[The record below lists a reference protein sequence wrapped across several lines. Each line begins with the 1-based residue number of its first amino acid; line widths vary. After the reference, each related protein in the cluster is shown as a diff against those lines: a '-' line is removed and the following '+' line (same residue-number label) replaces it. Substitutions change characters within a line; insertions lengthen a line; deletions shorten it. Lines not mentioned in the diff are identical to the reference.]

1 MGSNRPR
8 NFRRRGDDG
17 GDDEI
22 DGKAATAATKPSP
35 AKPKKLPASETKKKL
50 LSFADDE
57 EGDED
62 GLFRVTVKPKNSRD
76 RIKSSSRS
84 SHRLNSSTV
93 EHRPSSSS
101 SNVLP
106 QAGSYTKEALLELQ
120 RNTRT
125 LPHSRPSAST
135 EPKVVLKGLIK
146 PQEEQESLTD
156 VVRQVSDLDFDEEDR
171 PDDAF
176 FEQAV
181 IEARAKRE
189 KMRQPRST
197 PAPDFISLDCSTTN
211 RSAVEV
217 LSDEDTDFQGGFI
230 SALPHKGNGK
240 AVFTANESTISS
252 LSEDEDEEEK
262 LWEEEQLKK
271 GIGKRIDEGINRTA
285 TSDVPLHPHQQP
297 QKYAY
302 HGGIP
307 LSSGAPT
314 IGPASS
320 VDTLPMSQQAELAKK
335 ALQENVKRLKESH
348 AKTVSS
354 LAKTDDNLTASL
366 MSITSLESSL
376 SAAGDKYVFMQ
387 KLRGFIS
394 VICDFMQEKGSFIEE
409 IEDQMK
415 ELNEKH
421 ASAILE
427 RRVADNNDEMVEL
440 GASVKAAMAVLK
452 QGSST
457 SVIAAATSAALA
469 ASASIRQQAQPV
481 KLDELGR
488 DENLQKRR
496 EAERRAA
503 ARQKRRARFENKRAS
518 AMEIDGSSLRIEGES
533 STDESDS
540 ETSAYKEIRDKILQ
554 CADKVFSDASEEYSQ
569 LSRVKTRFEKWKR
582 DYSSTYRDAY
592 MSMTVPSIFSPYVR
606 LELLK
611 WDPLHQDVD
620 FFDMEWHGLL
630 FNYGKPED
638 GDDFAPDDTDANLVP
653 QLVEKVAIPIL
664 HHQIV
669 RCWDIL
675 STRETKN
682 AVAATSLVTNYVSAS
697 SEALAELFAA
707 IRSRLVEAVA
717 AITIPTWGPLVLKA
731 VPNAPQVSAYR
742 FGTSVRLMRNIC
754 MWKDIMAHPVLEN
767 LALSELLFGRV
778 LPHVRS
784 ISSNIHDAVTRT
796 EKIVASLSG
805 VWTGQSVT
813 RTHSR
818 LLQPLVDC
826 ILTLGENLEK
836 RHASGLDDAETTGL
850 ARRLKRM
857 LVELHEHDHA
867 REIVR
872 IFNLKEAVWVT
883 RCSYAEMSSLEERKL
898 MPYMLFLVP
907 NVKET
912 MAGAVQ
918 GFSLAN
924 YKEID
929 ANTESDGAV
938 KNVWLLQQSGEC
950 TKCSV
955 NADFSETCE
964 NGDATS
970 HEPKDV

>member
-17 GDDEI
+17 DEEI
-22 DGKAATAATKPSP
+22 DGKPATAATKPSS
-35 AKPKKLPASETKKKL
+35 AKPKKLPASDTKKKL

-57 EGDED
+57 EGEED
-62 GLFRVTVKPKNSRD
+62 GPLRVTSKPKKNNRD
-76 RIKSSSRS
+76 RSKSSSRS
-84 SHRLNSSTV
+84 SHRLNSSSTM
-93 EHRPSSSS
+93 EQRPSSSSS

-106 QAGSYTKEALLELQ
+106 QAGAYTKEALLELQ

-125 LPHSRPSAST
+125 LPFSRPSVGT

-146 PQEEQESLTD
+146 PQQEKEKESVTD
-156 VVRQVSDLDFDEEDR
+156 VVRQVSDLEFDEEGEEELT
-171 PDDAF
+171 DDKF
-176 FEQAV
+176 YEQAA

-197 PAPDFISLDCSTTN
+197 PALDFISLDCSTTN

-217 LSDEDTDFQGGFI
+217 VSDEGTDFQGGFI
-230 SALPHKGNGK
+230 NALPHKGNGK

-271 GIGKRIDEGINRTA
+271 GIGKRIDEGTNRSA
-285 TSDVPLHPHQQP
+285 SSNVPLHLQQQP
-297 QKYAY
+297 QMYAY
-302 HGGIP
+302 HAGVP
-307 LSSGAPT
+307 PSSVPPT

-335 ALQENVKRLKESH
+335 ALQDNVKRLKESH
-348 AKTVSS
+348 AKTLSS
-354 LAKTDDNLTASL
+354 LAKTDDNLTSSL

-387 KLRGFIS
+387 KLRDFIS
-394 VICDFMQEKGSFIEE
+394 VICDFMQEKGSYIEE

-415 ELNEKH
+415 DLNEKH

-427 RRVADNNDEMVEL
+427 RRIADNNDEMLEL

-469 ASASIRQQAQPV
+469 ASASIREQAQPY

-488 DENLQKRR
+488 DENLQKRM

-503 ARQKRRARFENKRAS
+503 TRQKRRARFANKRAS
-518 AMEIDGSSLRIEGES
+518 AMEIDGSSPKIEGES

-540 ETSAYKEIRDKILQ
+540 ETSAYKAFRDKILQ

-569 LSRVKTRFEKWKR
+569 LSRVKARFEKWKR
-582 DYSSTYRDAY
+582 DYSSTYRDAC
-592 MSMTVPSIFSPYVR
+592 MSLTVPSIFSPYVR

-611 WDPLHQDVD
+611 WDPLHQEVD

-638 GDDFAPDDTDANLVP
+638 EDDFSPDDTDANLVP
-653 QLVEKVAIPIL
+653 ELVEKVAIPIL

-707 IRSRLVEAVA
+707 IQSRLVEAVA
-717 AITIPTWGPLVLKA
+717 AITVPTWGPLVLKA
-731 VPNAPQVSAYR
+731 VPNASQVAAYR

-754 MWKDIMAHPVLEN
+754 MWKDIMALPVLEN
-767 LALSELLFGRV
+767 LALNELLFGKV

-784 ISSNIHDAVTRT
+784 ILSNIHDAVTRT

-805 VWTGQSVT
+805 VWTGQGVT

-818 LLQPLVDC
+818 PLQPLVDC
-826 ILTLGENLEK
+826 ILTLGINLET
-836 RHASGLDDAETTGL
+836 RHDSGLDDAETIGL

-857 LVELHEHDHA
+857 LVELQEHDLA

-872 IFNLKEAVWVT
+872 TFNLKEAV
-883 RCSYAEMSSLEERKL
+883 
-898 MPYMLFLVP
+898 
-907 NVKET
+907 
-912 MAGAVQ
+912 
-918 GFSLAN
+918 
-924 YKEID
+924 
-929 ANTESDGAV
+929 
-938 KNVWLLQQSGEC
+938 
-950 TKCSV
+950 
-955 NADFSETCE
+955 
-964 NGDATS
+964 
-970 HEPKDV
+970 

>member
-1 MGSNRPR
+1 GTS
-8 NFRRRGDDG
+8 G
-17 GDDEI
+17 GDVEI

-35 AKPKKLPASETKKKL
+35 AKPKKLPASDTKKKL

-57 EGDED
+57 EGEED
-62 GLFRVTVKPKNSRD
+62 GPLRVTVKPKNSRD
-76 RIKSSSRS
+76 RIKSSSRY
-84 SHRLNSSTV
+84 SHRLNSSTI

-125 LPHSRPSAST
+125 LPYSRPSASS

-146 PQEEQESLTD
+146 PQEEQESVKD
-156 VVRQVSDLDFDEEDR
+156 VVRQVSDLDFNEEGEEDR
-171 PDDAF
+171 LD

-181 IEARAKRE
+181 ILHEFLTHRFI
-189 KMRQPRST
+189 MCS

-211 RSAVEV
+211 RPAVEV
-217 LSDEDTDFQGGFI
+217 ISDEDTDFQGGFI
-230 SALPHKGNGK
+230 SALPHKGNEK
-240 AVFTANESTISS
+240 AVFTANESMISS
-252 LSEDEDEEEK
+252 LSEDEDEEEN

-271 GIGKRIDEGINRTA
+271 GISKRIDEGSNRTA

-297 QKYAY
+297 QVYAY

-307 LSSGAPT
+307 LSLVPPT

-376 SAAGDKYVFMQ
+376 SAAGEKYVFMQ
-387 KLRGFIS
+387 KLRDFIS
-394 VICDFMQEKGSFIEE
+394 VICDFMQEKGSLIEE
-409 IEDQMK
+409 IVDQMK

-427 RRVADNNDEMVEL
+427 RRVADNNDEMVEQ

-457 SVIAAATSAALA
+457 SEIAAATSAALA
-469 ASASIRQQAQPV
+469 ASASIRQQAQSV

-488 DENLQKRR
+488 DENFQKRR

-503 ARQKRRARFENKRAS
+503 ARQKRRARFENKH
-518 AMEIDGSSLRIEGES
+518 
-533 STDESDS
+533 
-540 ETSAYKEIRDKILQ
+540 KILQ

-569 LSRVKTRFEKWKR
+569 LSRVKARFEKWKR

-592 MSMTVPSIFSPYVR
+592 MSLTVPSIFSPYVR

-611 WDPLHQDVD
+611 WDPLHQEVD

-653 QLVEKVAIPIL
+653 ELVEKVAIPIL

-669 RCWDIL
+669 HCWDIL

-697 SEALAELFAA
+697 SEALAELFTA

-717 AITIPTWGPLVLKA
+717 AITVPTWGPLVLKA

-754 MWKDIMAHPVLEN
+754 MWKDIMALPVLED
-767 LALSELLFGRV
+767 LALSELLFGKV

-836 RHASGLDDAETTGL
+836 RHASGLDDAETMGL

-872 IFNLKEAVWVT
+872 TFNHKEAVW
-883 RCSYAEMSSLEERKL
+883 
-898 MPYMLFLVP
+898 
-907 NVKET
+907 
-912 MAGAVQ
+912 
-918 GFSLAN
+918 
-924 YKEID
+924 
-929 ANTESDGAV
+929 
-938 KNVWLLQQSGEC
+938 
-950 TKCSV
+950 
-955 NADFSETCE
+955 
-964 NGDATS
+964 
-970 HEPKDV
+970 

>member
-8 NFRRRGDDG
+8 NFRRRGEDD

-22 DGKAATAATKPSP
+22 DGKFPTSAAKPSSTSSSS
-35 AKPKKLPASETKKKL
+35 KPEKLPASVTKKKKL
-50 LSFADDE
+50 LSFADDDDE
-57 EGDED
+57 EGEEED
-62 GLFRVTVKPKNSRD
+62 GPLRVTAKPKNTRD
-76 RIKSSSRS
+76 RSKSS
-84 SHRLNSSTV
+84 HTLNSSTV
-93 EHRPSSSS
+93 EHRPSSSSS

-125 LPHSRPSAST
+125 LPYSRPSAST
-135 EPKVVLKGLIK
+135 EPKVVVLKGLIK
-146 PQEEQESLTD
+146 PQHEQESLTD
-156 VVRQVSDLDFDEEDR
+156 VVRQVSDLDFDEEGEEDR
-171 PDDAF
+171 PD
-176 FEQAV
+176 FEQAA

-189 KMRQPRST
+189 KMRQPRTT

-217 LSDEDTDFQGGFI
+217 LSDEDADDFQGGFI

-240 AVFTANESTISS
+240 A
-252 LSEDEDEEEK
+252 DDDDEEEK

-271 GIGKRIDEGINRTA
+271 GIGKRIDEGTNRTA
-285 TSDVPLHPHQQP
+285 SSNVPLHSQQQP
-297 QKYAY
+297 QMYAY

-307 LSSGAPT
+307 PSSVSPT

-348 AKTVSS
+348 AKTLSS

-366 MSITSLESSL
+366 MTTTDLESSL

-387 KLRGFIS
+387 KLRDFIS

-415 ELNEKH
+415 DLNEKH

-427 RRVADNNDEMVEL
+427 RRIADNNDEMVEL
-440 GASVKAAMAVLK
+440 GASVKAAMSVLK

-518 AMEIDGSSLRIEGES
+518 AMEIDEFSLKIEGES

-569 LSRVKTRFEKWKR
+569 LSRVKARLEKWKR

-592 MSMTVPSIFSPYVR
+592 MSLTVPSIFSPYVR

-611 WDPLHQDVD
+611 WDPLHQEVD

-653 QLVEKVAIPIL
+653 ELVEKVAIPIL

-682 AVAATSLVTNYVSAS
+682 AVAATSLVTNYVPAS
-697 SEALAELFAA
+697 SAALAELFAA
-707 IRSRLVEAVA
+707 IRSRLAEAVA
-717 AITIPTWGPLVLKA
+717 AITVPTWGPLVLKA
-731 VPNAPQVSAYR
+731 VPNAPQVAAYR

-754 MWKDIMAHPVLEN
+754 MWKDILALPVLEN
-767 LALSELLFGRV
+767 LALSELLFGKV

-784 ISSNIHDAVTRT
+784 ISSNIHDAVTRI

-818 LLQPLVDC
+818 SLQPLVDC
-826 ILTLGENLEK
+826 ILTHKGNLEK
-836 RHASGLDDAETTGL
+836 RLASGLDDAETTGL

-872 IFNLKEAVWVT
+872 TFNLKEAV
-883 RCSYAEMSSLEERKL
+883 
-898 MPYMLFLVP
+898 
-907 NVKET
+907 
-912 MAGAVQ
+912 
-918 GFSLAN
+918 
-924 YKEID
+924 
-929 ANTESDGAV
+929 
-938 KNVWLLQQSGEC
+938 
-950 TKCSV
+950 
-955 NADFSETCE
+955 
-964 NGDATS
+964 
-970 HEPKDV
+970 

>member
-8 NFRRRGDDG
+8 NFRRRGDG

-22 DGKAATAATKPSP
+22 NGKAPTSAAKRSSTSPSS
-35 AKPKKLPASETKKKL
+35 KPKKLPASDTKKKL
-50 LSFADDE
+50 LSFADDDEE
-57 EGDED
+57 EGEED
-62 GLFRVTVKPKNSRD
+62 GPLHVAVKPKNSRRD
-76 RIKSSSRS
+76 RIKSSSRLS
-84 SHRLNSSTV
+84 SHRLNAS
-93 EHRPSSSS
+93 SSSS

-125 LPHSRPSAST
+125 LSYSRPSAST
-135 EPKVVLKGLIK
+135 EPKVVVLKSLIK
-146 PQEEQESLTD
+146 PQQEKESLT
-156 VVRQVSDLDFDEEDR
+156 DLDFDEDE
-171 PDDAF
+171 
-176 FEQAV
+176 EGEE

-189 KMRQPRST
+189 TMRQPRSV
-197 PAPDFISLDCSTTN
+197 PSPDFISLDCST
-211 RSAVEV
+211 SAVEV
-217 LSDEDTDFQGGFI
+217 VSDEDGDFQGGFI
-230 SALPHKGNGK
+230 SASLPRNGNGK
-240 AVFTANESTISS
+240 AVFTANESMISS
-252 LSEDEDEEEK
+252 LSEDDEEEK

-271 GIGKRIDEGINRTA
+271 GIIGKRIDEGATNRTA
-285 TSDVPLHPHQQP
+285 SSNVALHPQQN
-297 QKYAY
+297 AY
-302 HGGIP
+302 RGP
-307 LSSGAPT
+307 VSPT
-314 IGPASS
+314 IGSASS
-320 VDTLPMSQQAELAKK
+320 VDTLPMSQQAEIAKK
-335 ALQENVKRLKESH
+335 ALQDNVKRLKESH

-366 MSITSLESSL
+366 MSITDLESSL

-387 KLRGFIS
+387 KLRDFIS

-415 ELNEKH
+415 DLNEKH

-427 RRVADNNDEMVEL
+427 RRIADNNDEMVEL
-440 GASVKAAMAVLK
+440 GASVKAAMTVLK
-452 QGSST
+452 QGSSA

-488 DENLQKRR
+488 DENLQKRM

-518 AMEIDGSSLRIEGES
+518 AMEIDGSSLKIEGES

-554 CADKVFSDASEEYSQ
+554 CANKVFSDASEEYSQ
-569 LSRVKTRFEKWKR
+569 LSRVKERFEKWKR

-592 MSMTVPSIFSPYVR
+592 MSLTVPSIFSPYVR

-611 WDPLHQDVD
+611 WDPLHQEVD

-638 GDDFAPDDTDANLVP
+638 GEDFAPDDTDANLVP
-653 QLVEKVAIPIL
+653 ELVEKVAIPIL

-675 STRETKN
+675 SIRETRN
-682 AVAATSLVTNYVSAS
+682 AVAATSLVTNYVPAS
-697 SEALAELFAA
+697 SEALAKLFTA
-707 IRSRLVEAVA
+707 ISSRLFEAVA
-717 AITIPTWGPLVLKA
+717 AITVPTWDPLVLKA

-754 MWKDIMAHPVLEN
+754 MWKDILALPMLEN
-767 LALSELLFGRV
+767 LGLRELLFGKV

-813 RTHSR
+813 KTHSQP
-818 LLQPLVDC
+818 LQPLVDC
-826 ILTLGENLEK
+826 ILSLRKNLEK
-836 RHASGLDDAETTGL
+836 RFTSRLDDAETTGL

-872 IFNLKEAVWVT
+872 TFNLKEAV
-883 RCSYAEMSSLEERKL
+883 
-898 MPYMLFLVP
+898 
-907 NVKET
+907 
-912 MAGAVQ
+912 
-918 GFSLAN
+918 
-924 YKEID
+924 
-929 ANTESDGAV
+929 
-938 KNVWLLQQSGEC
+938 
-950 TKCSV
+950 
-955 NADFSETCE
+955 
-964 NGDATS
+964 
-970 HEPKDV
+970 

>member
-35 AKPKKLPASETKKKL
+35 AKPKKLPASDTKKKL

-57 EGDED
+57 EGEED
-62 GLFRVTVKPKNSRD
+62 GPLRVTVKPKNSRD
-76 RIKSSSRS
+76 RIKSS
-84 SHRLNSSTV
+84 HRLNSSTI
-93 EHRPSSSS
+93 ERPSSSSS

-125 LPHSRPSAST
+125 LPYFRPSAST

-146 PQEEQESLTD
+146 PQQEQESVKD
-156 VVRQVSDLDFDEEDR
+156 VVRQVSDLDFDEEGEEDR
-171 PDDAF
+171 LD

-189 KMRQPRST
+189 KMRQPRSS

-217 LSDEDTDFQGGFI
+217 LSDEDGDFQGGFI
-230 SALPHKGNGK
+230 NALPHKGNGK
-240 AVFTANESTISS
+240 AVFTANESTIIS
-252 LSEDEDEEEK
+252 LSEDEEEEEK

-271 GIGKRIDEGINRTA
+271 GIGKRIDEGSNRTA
-285 TSDVPLHPHQQP
+285 SSNVPLHPQQQP
-297 QKYAY
+297 QMYAY
-302 HGGIP
+302 HSGIP
-307 LSSGAPT
+307 PSSGPPT
-314 IGPASS
+314 IVPASS

-335 ALQENVKRLKESH
+335 ALQENVKRLKVLLYELSLFLVMNCLPSLRGFARVPLLLTSYELMRLESH

-376 SAAGDKYVFMQ
+376 SAAGEKYVFMQ
-387 KLRGFIS
+387 KLRDFIS
-394 VICDFMQEKGSFIEE
+394 VICDFMQEKGSLIEE
-409 IEDQMK
+409 IVDQMK

-427 RRVADNNDEMVEL
+427 RRVADNNDEMVEQ

-457 SVIAAATSAALA
+457 SEIAAATSAALA

-488 DENLQKRR
+488 DENFQKRR

-518 AMEIDGSSLRIEGES
+518 AMEIDGSSPKIEGES

-569 LSRVKTRFEKWKR
+569 LSKVKTRFEKWKR

-592 MSMTVPSIFSPYVR
+592 MSLTVPSIFSPYVR

-611 WDPLHQDVD
+611 WDPLHQEVD

-638 GDDFAPDDTDANLVP
+638 EDDFAPDDTDANLVP
-653 QLVEKVAIPIL
+653 ELVEKVAIPIL

-669 RCWDIL
+669 HCWDIL

-717 AITIPTWGPLVLKA
+717 AITVPTWDPLVLKA
-731 VPNAPQVSAYR
+731 VPNAPQVAAYR

-754 MWKDIMAHPVLEN
+754 MWKDIMALPVLED
-767 LALSELLFGRV
+767 LALSELLFGKV

-836 RHASGLDDAETTGL
+836 RHASGLDDAETMGL

-872 IFNLKEAVWVT
+872 TFNHKEAVW
-883 RCSYAEMSSLEERKL
+883 
-898 MPYMLFLVP
+898 
-907 NVKET
+907 
-912 MAGAVQ
+912 
-918 GFSLAN
+918 
-924 YKEID
+924 
-929 ANTESDGAV
+929 
-938 KNVWLLQQSGEC
+938 
-950 TKCSV
+950 
-955 NADFSETCE
+955 
-964 NGDATS
+964 
-970 HEPKDV
+970 

>member
-35 AKPKKLPASETKKKL
+35 AKPKKLPASDTKKKL

-57 EGDED
+57 EEDEA
-62 GLFRVTVKPKNSRD
+62 GPLRVTVKPKNSRD
-76 RIKSSSRS
+76 RIKSSSRY
-84 SHRLNSSTV
+84 SHRLNSSTI

-125 LPHSRPSAST
+125 LPYSRPSAST

-146 PQEEQESLTD
+146 PQQEQESLTD
-156 VVRQVSDLDFDEEDR
+156 VVRQVSDLDFDEEGEEDR
-171 PDDAF
+171 LDFD
-176 FEQAV
+176 QAV

-189 KMRQPRST
+189 KMKQPRSA
-197 PAPDFISLDCSTTN
+197 PAPDFVSLDCSTTN

-217 LSDEDTDFQGGFI
+217 LCDEDTDFQGGFI

-271 GIGKRIDEGINRTA
+271 GIGKRIDEGSTRTA
-285 TSDVPLHPHQQP
+285 SSNVPLHPQQQP
-297 QKYAY
+297 QMYAY
-302 HGGIP
+302 HGGGIP
-307 LSSGAPT
+307 LVPPT

-354 LAKTDDNLTASL
+354 FAKTDDNLTASL

-376 SAAGDKYVFMQ
+376 SAAGEKYVFMQ
-387 KLRGFIS
+387 KLRDFIS
-394 VICDFMQEKGSFIEE
+394 VICDFMQEKGSLIEE
-409 IEDQMK
+409 IVDQMK

-427 RRVADNNDEMVEL
+427 RRVADNNDEMVEQ

-457 SVIAAATSAALA
+457 SEIAAATSAALA

-488 DENLQKRR
+488 DENFQKRR

-503 ARQKRRARFENKRAS
+503 ARQKRRARFENKH
-518 AMEIDGSSLRIEGES
+518 
-533 STDESDS
+533 
-540 ETSAYKEIRDKILQ
+540 KILQ

-569 LSRVKTRFEKWKR
+569 LSKVKTRFEKWKR

-592 MSMTVPSIFSPYVR
+592 MSLTVPSIFSPYVR

-611 WDPLHQDVD
+611 WDPLHQEVD

-638 GDDFAPDDTDANLVP
+638 EDDFAPDDTDANLVP
-653 QLVEKVAIPIL
+653 ELVEKVAIPIL

-669 RCWDIL
+669 HCWDIL

-717 AITIPTWGPLVLKA
+717 AITVPTWDPLVLKA
-731 VPNAPQVSAYR
+731 VPNAPQVAAYR

-754 MWKDIMAHPVLEN
+754 MWKDIMALPVLED
-767 LALSELLFGRV
+767 LALSELLFGKV

-836 RHASGLDDAETTGL
+836 RHASGLDDAETMGL

-872 IFNLKEAVWVT
+872 TFNHKEAVW
-883 RCSYAEMSSLEERKL
+883 
-898 MPYMLFLVP
+898 
-907 NVKET
+907 
-912 MAGAVQ
+912 
-918 GFSLAN
+918 
-924 YKEID
+924 
-929 ANTESDGAV
+929 
-938 KNVWLLQQSGEC
+938 
-950 TKCSV
+950 
-955 NADFSETCE
+955 
-964 NGDATS
+964 
-970 HEPKDV
+970 

>member
-22 DGKAATAATKPSP
+22 DGKAATTATKPSP
-35 AKPKKLPASETKKKL
+35 AKPKKLPASDTKKKL

-57 EGDED
+57 EGEED
-62 GLFRVTVKPKNSRD
+62 GPLRVTVKPKNSRD
-76 RIKSSSRS
+76 RIKPSSRS
-84 SHRLNSSTV
+84 SHRLNSSTI
-93 EHRPSSSS
+93 EHRPSSSSS

-125 LPHSRPSAST
+125 LPYSRPSASS

-146 PQEEQESLTD
+146 PQQEQESLTD
-156 VVRQVSDLDFDEEDR
+156 VVRQVSDLDFDEEGEEDR
-171 PDDAF
+171 LD

-189 KMRQPRST
+189 KMRQPRSS
-197 PAPDFISLDCSTTN
+197 PAPDLISLDCSTAN

-217 LSDEDTDFQGGFI
+217 LSDEDVDFQGGFI
-230 SALPHKGNGK
+230 SALPRKGNGK
-240 AVFTANESTISS
+240 AVFTANESTIIS
-252 LSEDEDEEEK
+252 LSEDEDKEEK

-271 GIGKRIDEGINRTA
+271 GIGKRIDEGSNRTA
-285 TSDVPLHPHQQP
+285 SSNVPLHPQQQP
-297 QKYAY
+297 QMYAY

-307 LSSGAPT
+307 LVPPT

-376 SAAGDKYVFMQ
+376 SAAGEKYVFMQ
-387 KLRGFIS
+387 KLRDFIS
-394 VICDFMQEKGSFIEE
+394 VICDFMQEKGSLIEE
-409 IEDQMK
+409 IVDQMK

-427 RRVADNNDEMVEL
+427 RRVADNNDEMVEQ

-457 SVIAAATSAALA
+457 SEIAAATSAALA

-488 DENLQKRR
+488 DENFQKRR

-518 AMEIDGSSLRIEGES
+518 AMEIDGSSPKIEGES

-592 MSMTVPSIFSPYVR
+592 MSLTVPSIFSPYVR

-611 WDPLHQDVD
+611 WDPLHQEVD

-653 QLVEKVAIPIL
+653 ELVEKVAIPIL

-669 RCWDIL
+669 HCWDIL

-697 SEALAELFAA
+697 SEALAELFTA

-717 AITIPTWGPLVLKA
+717 AITVPTWGPLVLKA

-742 FGTSVRLMRNIC
+742 LGTSVRLMRNIC
-754 MWKDIMAHPVLEN
+754 MWKDIMALPVLEN
-767 LALSELLFGRV
+767 LALSELLFGKV

-805 VWTGQSVT
+805 VWTGQNVT

-818 LLQPLVDC
+818 PLQPLVDC
-826 ILTLGENLEK
+826 ILTLGKNLEK
-836 RHASGLDDAETTGL
+836 RLDSGLDDAETTGL
-850 ARRLKRM
+850 ARRLRRM
-857 LVELHEHDHA
+857 LVEVHEHDHA

-872 IFNLKEAVWVT
+872 TFNLKEAV
-883 RCSYAEMSSLEERKL
+883 
-898 MPYMLFLVP
+898 
-907 NVKET
+907 
-912 MAGAVQ
+912 
-918 GFSLAN
+918 
-924 YKEID
+924 
-929 ANTESDGAV
+929 
-938 KNVWLLQQSGEC
+938 
-950 TKCSV
+950 
-955 NADFSETCE
+955 
-964 NGDATS
+964 
-970 HEPKDV
+970 

>member
-1 MGSNRPR
+1 MGSNRAR
-8 NFRRRGDDG
+8 NFRRRGDDD
-17 GDDEI
+17 GDENDVR
-22 DGKAATAATKPSP
+22 DATTAAKPSSAP
-35 AKPKKLPASETKKKL
+35 SSSKPKKLPASEPKKKL

-57 EGDED
+57 EDED
-62 GLFRVTVKPKNSRD
+62 GPPRVTVKPKNARD
-76 RIKSSSRS
+76 RSKSSSRLAGSGS

-93 EHRPSSSS
+93 EHRSSSS
-101 SNVLP
+101 SSSSSTVAAPPSNVLP
-106 QAGSYTKEALLELQ
+106 QAGAYTKEALLELQ

-125 LPHSRPSAST
+125 LPYSRPSASS

-146 PQEEQESLTD
+146 PQQQQEKQSLTD
-156 VVRQVSDLDFDEEDR
+156 VVRQVSDLDFDEEGEAEKTE
-171 PDDAF
+171 DAF
-176 FEQAV
+176 FEKAV

-217 LSDEDTDFQGGFI
+217 VSDEDADFQGGFI
-230 SALPHKGNGK
+230 VSHKGNGK
-240 AVFTANESTISS
+240 AVFTANESTTDG
-252 LSEDEDEEEK
+252 LFEDENEEEK
-262 LWEEEQLKK
+262 LWEEEQFKK
-271 GIGKRIDEGINRTA
+271 GIGKRMDEGSNRIA
-285 TSDVPLHPHQQP
+285 SSNGIGVPLHPQQQP
-297 QKYAY
+297 QMYAY
-302 HGGIP
+302 HAGIP
-307 LSSGAPT
+307 LGSVPPT
-314 IGPASS
+314 IGPATSI
-320 VDTLPMSQQAELAKK
+320 DTLPMSQQAELAKK
-335 ALQENVKRLKESH
+335 ALQDNVKKLKESH
-348 AKTVSS
+348 AKTLSS
-354 LAKTDDNLTASL
+354 LSKTDENLTASL

-387 KLRGFIS
+387 KLRDFIS

-415 ELNEKH
+415 DLNEKH

-440 GASVKAAMAVLK
+440 GASVKAAMAVLNK

-469 ASASIRQQAQPV
+469 AAASIKQQAQPV

-518 AMEIDGSSLRIEGES
+518 AMEIDGSSLKIEGES

-540 ETSAYKEIRDKILQ
+540 ETSAYKEIRDKILM
-554 CADKVFSDASEEYSQ
+554 CADKVFSDASEEFSQ
-569 LSRVKTRFEKWKR
+569 LSMVKARFEKWKR

-592 MSMTVPSIFSPYVR
+592 MSLTVPSIFSPYVR

-630 FNYGKPED
+630 FDYGKPED

-653 QLVEKVAIPIL
+653 ELVEKVAIPIL

-675 STRETKN
+675 STRETRN
-682 AVAATSLVTNYVSAS
+682 AIAATTLVTNYVPAS
-697 SEALAELFAA
+697 SEALAELFSA
-707 IRSRLVEAVA
+707 IRSRLIEAIS
-717 AITIPTWGPLVLKA
+717 AIAVPTWDPLILKA
-731 VPNAPQVSAYR
+731 VPNAPQVAAYR

-754 MWKDIMAHPVLEN
+754 MWKDILALPVLEK
-767 LALSELLFGRV
+767 LALSELLFGKV

-784 ISSNIHDAVTRT
+784 IASNIHDAVTRT

-818 LLQPLVDC
+818 PLQPLVDC
-826 ILTLGENLEK
+826 ILTLRKILEK
-836 RHASGLDDAETTGL
+836 RLASGLDDAETTGL
-850 ARRLKRM
+850 ARRLKRI
-857 LVELHEHDHA
+857 LVEVHEHDHA

-872 IFNLKEAVWVT
+872 TFNLKEAV
-883 RCSYAEMSSLEERKL
+883 
-898 MPYMLFLVP
+898 
-907 NVKET
+907 
-912 MAGAVQ
+912 
-918 GFSLAN
+918 
-924 YKEID
+924 
-929 ANTESDGAV
+929 
-938 KNVWLLQQSGEC
+938 
-950 TKCSV
+950 
-955 NADFSETCE
+955 
-964 NGDATS
+964 
-970 HEPKDV
+970 

>member
-1 MGSNRPR
+1 MENFIYFVVVYFDLSRLIELYFTLVIKKKYKAVAVTNYFSLAYYSRMGSNRPR

-17 GDDEI
+17 GDVEI

-35 AKPKKLPASETKKKL
+35 AKPKKLPASDTKKKL

-57 EGDED
+57 EGEED
-62 GLFRVTVKPKNSRD
+62 GPLRVTVKPKNSRD
-76 RIKSSSRS
+76 RIKPSSRS
-84 SHRLNSSTV
+84 SHRLNSSTI
-93 EHRPSSSS
+93 EHRPSSSSS

-125 LPHSRPSAST
+125 LPYSRPSASS

-146 PQEEQESLTD
+146 PQQEQESLTD
-156 VVRQVSDLDFDEEDR
+156 VVRQVSDLDFDEEGEEDR
-171 PDDAF
+171 LD

-189 KMRQPRST
+189 KMRQPRSS
-197 PAPDFISLDCSTTN
+197 PAPDLISLDCSTAN

-217 LSDEDTDFQGGFI
+217 LSDEDVDFQGGFI
-230 SALPHKGNGK
+230 SALPRKGNGK
-240 AVFTANESTISS
+240 AVFTANESTIIS
-252 LSEDEDEEEK
+252 LSEDEDKEEK

-271 GIGKRIDEGINRTA
+271 GIGKRIDEGSNRTA
-285 TSDVPLHPHQQP
+285 SSNVPLHPQQQP
-297 QKYAY
+297 QMYAY

-307 LSSGAPT
+307 LVPPT

-376 SAAGDKYVFMQ
+376 SAAGEKYVFMQ
-387 KLRGFIS
+387 KLRDFIS
-394 VICDFMQEKGSFIEE
+394 VICDFMQEKGSLIEE
-409 IEDQMK
+409 IVDQMK

-427 RRVADNNDEMVEL
+427 RRVADNNDEMVEQ

-457 SVIAAATSAALA
+457 SEIAAATSAALA

-488 DENLQKRR
+488 DENFQKRR

-518 AMEIDGSSLRIEGES
+518 AMEIDGSSPKIEGES

-592 MSMTVPSIFSPYVR
+592 MSLTVPSIFSPYVR

-611 WDPLHQDVD
+611 WDPLHQEVD

-653 QLVEKVAIPIL
+653 ELVEKVAIPIL

-669 RCWDIL
+669 HCWDIL

-697 SEALAELFAA
+697 SEALAELFTA

-717 AITIPTWGPLVLKA
+717 AITVPTWGPLVLKA

-742 FGTSVRLMRNIC
+742 LGTSVRLMRNIC
-754 MWKDIMAHPVLEN
+754 MWKDIMALPVLEN
-767 LALSELLFGRV
+767 LALSELLFGKV

-805 VWTGQSVT
+805 VWTGQNVT

-818 LLQPLVDC
+818 PLQPLVDC
-826 ILTLGENLEK
+826 ILTLGKNLEK
-836 RHASGLDDAETTGL
+836 RLDSGLDDAETTGL
-850 ARRLKRM
+850 ARRLRRM
-857 LVELHEHDHA
+857 LVEVHEHDHA

-872 IFNLKEAVWVT
+872 TFNLKEAV
-883 RCSYAEMSSLEERKL
+883 
-898 MPYMLFLVP
+898 
-907 NVKET
+907 
-912 MAGAVQ
+912 
-918 GFSLAN
+918 
-924 YKEID
+924 
-929 ANTESDGAV
+929 
-938 KNVWLLQQSGEC
+938 
-950 TKCSV
+950 
-955 NADFSETCE
+955 
-964 NGDATS
+964 
-970 HEPKDV
+970 